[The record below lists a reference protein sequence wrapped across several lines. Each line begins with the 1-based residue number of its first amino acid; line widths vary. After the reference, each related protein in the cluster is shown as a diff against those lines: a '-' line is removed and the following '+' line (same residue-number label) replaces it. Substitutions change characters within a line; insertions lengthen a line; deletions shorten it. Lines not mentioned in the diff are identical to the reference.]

1 MTHAQGGPVLRWI
14 RNLAAAGEA
23 GAQGDARLL
32 ERFAG
37 QRDEAAFARLV
48 ERHGPLILGVCRRLL
63 RQEQDAEDAFQ
74 ATFLVL
80 ARRAG
85 SIRKGESVASWLYG
99 VALRVAG
106 KARSAAARRRERQAE
121 LRDVPA
127 AEATPAWVGRELR
140 AVLDEEVGRLP
151 ARYRLPFVLCHLEGK
166 TNEEAARELGRP
178 LGTVLAQLSRA
189 RARLRHRLLRRGVA
203 LSVAA
208 LAAAVAHE
216 AAPAA
221 VPAGLAAATVK
232 GAVTFVPGTAA
243 APGAVSTQAAALAE
257 GVLHTMFRTKLM
269 TAAAAVL
276 AVCLAGV
283 GAGLL
288 AQQAAAP
295 KPADGKPAAK
305 GADGSADKLQGTW
318 QAESATFG
326 GKAVD
331 LAENDIPYEMTFDA
345 GKVTARNKKGDAAEG
360 TYTADPTKD
369 PKELDIA
376 MTSGPSNGKTLRAV
390 YALEGGRLK
399 LCGGQP
405 DGERPTEVASRE
417 GQEVLLVVFKKK
429 P

>member
-23 GAQGDARLL
+23 GGQADARLL

-37 QRDEAAFARLV
+37 RRDEAAFALLV
-48 ERHGPLILGVCRRLL
+48 ERHGPLVLGVCRRLL

-80 ARRAG
+80 ARKAG

-99 VALRVAG
+99 VALRVAR
-106 KARSAAARRRERQAE
+106 KARAAAIRRQARE
-121 LRDVPA
+121 AQLRDVPA
-127 AEATPAWVGRELR
+127 AEAAPAWAGRELR

-189 RARLRHRLLRRGVA
+189 RARLRSRLVRRGVA

-208 LAAAVAHE
+208 LAAALAQE
-216 AAPAA
+216 GAPAA

-232 GAVTFVPGTAA
+232 GAVTFVPGKAA
-243 APGAVSTQAAALAE
+243 APGAVSAQAAALAE

-269 TAAAAVL
+269 MAAAAVL

-288 AQQAAAP
+288 AQQASGP

-305 GADGSADKLQGTW
+305 DEARNADKLQGTW

-326 GKAVD
+326 GKEVD

-345 GKVTARNKKGDAAEG
+345 GKVIAQNKKGDKAEG
-360 TYTADPTKD
+360 TYTADPAKQ
-369 PKELDIA
+369 PKEVDIA
-376 MTSGPSNGKTLRAV
+376 MTSGPSKGKTLRAV
-390 YALEGGRLK
+390 YALEDGRLK
-399 LCGGQP
+399 LCAGQP
-405 DGERPTEVASRE
+405 DGERPTEVSSRE
-417 GQEVLLVVFKKK
+417 GQEVLLMVFKKK
-429 P
+429 

>member
-1 MTHAQGGPVLRWI
+1 MWWLRS
-14 RNLAAAGEA
+14 LAAAGEA
-23 GAQGDARLL
+23 GGQTDARLL

-37 QRDEAAFARLV
+37 QGDEAAFALLV
-48 ERHGPLILGVCRRLL
+48 GRHGPLVLGVCRRLL

-80 ARRAG
+80 ARKAA

-99 VALRVAG
+99 VALRVAR
-106 KARSAAARRRERQAE
+106 KARATAGRRQARE
-121 LRDVPA
+121 APLREVPA

-140 AVLDEEVGRLP
+140 VVLDEEVARLP

-166 TNEEAARELGRP
+166 TNEQAARELGRP

-189 RARLRHRLLRRGVA
+189 RARLRSRLARRGVV

-208 LAAAVAHE
+208 LAAAFAHE

-221 VPAGLAAATVK
+221 VPAALAAATVK
-232 GAVTFVPGTAA
+232 GAVTFLPGKAA
-243 APGAVSTQAAALAE
+243 APGAVSAQAAALAE

-269 TAAAAVL
+269 MAAAGVL
-276 AVCLAGV
+276 VVCLAGV

-305 GADGSADKLQGTW
+305 DADRNADKLQGTW

-331 LAENDIPYEMTFDA
+331 LAEDDIPYEMTFDA
-345 GKVTARNKKGDAAEG
+345 GKVTAKNKKGDVVEG
-360 TYTADPTKD
+360 TYTADPAKQ
-369 PKELDIA
+369 PKEVDIA
-376 MTSGPSNGKTLRAV
+376 MTSGPSKGQTLRAV
-390 YALEGGRLK
+390 YALEDGRLK
-399 LCGGQP
+399 LCAGRP
-405 DGERPTEVASRE
+405 DGERPTELASPE
-417 GQEVLLVVFKKK
+417 GQEVMLMTFKKAK
-429 P
+429 